1 MGRPKHI
8 GIINKYT
15 HENCNC
21 EIDIQIWEHVC
32 WSQPMWNRQWIIW
45 FPSTPTM
52 RELLLWTMRS
62 DESFG
67 DGIRTLKFKIEC

>member
-8 GIINKYT
+8 GIINKCT
-15 HENCNC
+15 HKNCNC
-21 EIDIQIWEHVC
+21 EIDQIWEHVW
-32 WSQPMWNRQWIIW
+32 WSQPIWNRQLIIW

-52 RELLLWTMRS
+52 RELLLWTMGS

-67 DGIRTLKFKIEC
+67 DGIRALKFKIEC